1 MNNFSGIDFVTLS
14 IPFFYAI
21 IFIMNINLETLNTFC
36 LIAWLL
42 FMFGFCTYK
51 YTSQNKK
58 YSQK

>member
-1 MNNFSGIDFVTLS
+1 MS
-14 IPFFYAI
+14 
-21 IFIMNINLETLNTFC
+21 INLETFNTFF

>member
-1 MNNFSGIDFVTLS
+1 MDFQSLKEITV
-14 IPFFYAI
+14 
-21 IFIMNINLETLNTFC
+21 
-36 LIAWLL
+36 IAWLL